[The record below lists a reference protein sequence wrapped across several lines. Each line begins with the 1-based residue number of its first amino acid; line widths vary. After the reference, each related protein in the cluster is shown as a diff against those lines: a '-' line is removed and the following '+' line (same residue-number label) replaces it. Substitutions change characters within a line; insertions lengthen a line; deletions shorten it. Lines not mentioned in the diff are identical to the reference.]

1 MTLGPLL
8 VDVAGTELTA
18 EDRRILAH
26 PLVGAVILFTRNFAS
41 IQQLEALVREIRA
54 IRHPSLLVTVDH
66 EGGRVQR
73 FRTGFTELPPQRAI
87 GHVYDLD
94 PEAGRRLAWQCG
106 WLLAAELRAI
116 GVDLSFAPCVD
127 LDYEFYRPERWSDA
141 AILEEHEF
149 ALELARAEIPVIA
162 PDVHDGRTLFK
173 HEGFRYAVYRRA
185 GGRWPELGT
194 KDDRQWMGRF
204 LARIHAIGRTRAFR
218 HRPRL
223 DWRVLG
229 QDTADYLLDTGW
241 IPSHIEAAYETLAED
256 VLALVEQRFDEAQP
270 LRMLRLHGDC
280 HPGNVLWT
288 DSGPHFV
295 DLDDCMTGP
304 AVQDLWMLLSGR
316 PEEMR
321 QQLDD
326 IVEGYQEFG
335 DFEQHE
341 VALIEP
347 LRTLRIMHYAGWLA
361 RRWQDPAFPRAF
373 PWFQEPKYWEQHVL
387 NLREQLSA
395 MEEGPF

>member
-1 MTLGPLL
+1 MNAPHPYSALTPDVVVGAVEALGHAC
-8 VDVAGTELTA
+8 DG
-18 EDRRILAH
+18 RILA
-26 PLVGAVILFTRNFAS
+26 LNSYENRVYQVG
-41 IQQLEALVREIRA
+41 REEST
-54 IRHPSLLVTVDH
+54 PVV
-66 EGGRVQR
+66 VK
-73 FRTGFTELPPQRAI
+73 
-87 GHVYDLD
+87 
-94 PEAGRRLAWQCG
+94 
-106 WLLAAELRAI
+106 
-116 GVDLSFAPCVD
+116 
-127 LDYEFYRPERWSDA
+127 FYRPERWSDD
-141 AILEEHEF
+141 AILEEHDF

-162 PDVHDGRTLFK
+162 PDVYDGETLFW

-204 LARIHAIGRTRAFR
+204 LARIHGIGRSRAFR

-241 IPSHIEAAYETLAED
+241 IPTHLEVAYESLAAD
-256 VLALVEQRFDEAQP
+256 VLSLVEQRFEEAQP
-270 LRMLRLHGDC
+270 VRRLRLHGDC

-316 PEEMR
+316 PAEMR
-321 QQLDD
+321 EQLDD
-326 IVEGYQEFG
+326 ILEGYQEFG

-361 RRWQDPAFPRAF
+361 RRWEDPAFPRAF

-387 NLREQLSA
+387 NLREQIAA
-395 MEEGPF
+395 MEEEPL